1 MIKRELLLFLIVG
14 SLTVLIDFLT
24 YRGLVWSAM
33 VSVDIAKGSGFL
45 VGTLFAYFANRFWT
59 FGHSAHHP
67 GSPWRFGFLYL
78 ITLGANVIVNAL
90 VLQLLLDARAAVPL
104 AFLFAT
110 ATSASMNF
118 FGMKRFVFRDRD
130 CAES

>member
-1 MIKRELLLFLIVG
+1 MINRELVLFLIVG
-14 SLTVLIDFLT
+14 SLTAVIDFLT
-24 YRGLVWSAM
+24 YRGLVWTGA

-45 VGTLFAYFANRFWT
+45 VGTLFAYFANRSWT

-78 ITLGANVIVNAL
+78 TTLGANVVVNAL
-90 VLQLLLDARAAVPL
+90 VLQLLVDARAAVSL

-110 ATSASMNF
+110 AISASMNF
-118 FGMKRFVFRDRD
+118 IGMKRFVFRGSG